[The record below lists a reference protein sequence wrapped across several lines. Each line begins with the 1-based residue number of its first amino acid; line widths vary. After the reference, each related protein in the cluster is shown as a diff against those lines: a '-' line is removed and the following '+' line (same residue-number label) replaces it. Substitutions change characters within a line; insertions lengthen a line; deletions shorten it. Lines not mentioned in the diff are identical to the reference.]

1 MILQLV
7 VREPEDIFKSNF
19 TADFAIATKK
29 QIEDMDALVLPDV
42 QIVFRQKDCH
52 V

>member
-1 MILQLV
+1 M
-7 VREPEDIFKSNF
+7 REPEDIFNYNF

-29 QIEDMDALVLPDV
+29 QIEEMDALVLPDV